1 MDKLNKIQS
10 ELKAP
15 KNQYNS
21 FGKYKYRSCED
32 ILEAVKP
39 ILKKHKASITLSDEV
54 VDMCGIVTIIATA
67 NFIDS
72 ESENII
78 SVQACAGVDPNR
90 KGMDIAQSFGSSS
103 SYARKYALN
112 GLLLID
118 DTNDPDTT
126 NDHKANKKPN
136 ATKTAKKIIID
147 IGSEK
152 WEDCLKYV
160 AENNHL
166 GFDNLI
172 KALGSKYDFT
182 PKAITAIRKKSK

>member
-1 MDKLNKIQS
+1 MEKLNKVQT

-54 VDMCGIVTIIATA
+54 VDMGGIVTIVATA

-72 ESENII
+72 ESDSMI

-118 DTNDPDTT
+118 DTKDADST
-126 NDHKANKKPN
+126 NDHAIEKVKKAITNQ
-136 ATKTAKKIIID
+136 AKIVID
-147 IGSEK
+147 IGSDK
-152 WEDCLKYV
+152 WDDCLNYV
-160 AENNHL
+160 AQNNHL

-172 KALGSKYDFT
+172 KALGKKYDFT
-182 PKAITAIRKKSK
+182 PKAITAIKKKAK